1 MSGFP
6 VVVVESG
13 GIPVTAVES
22 GAPVMTVSEHGGVA
36 ITLIESGG
44 APFVVE
50 NIEWVPTDLGDSLIA
65 WWDASEGVSLSGSQ
79 VTAWADRKSGHSVT
93 QGTAAARPLWSATS
107 FGGKPSL
114 TFDGIDDLLNME
126 SLPFMSG
133 ATPGEIWAVVQQD
146 ALVADT
152 GARRLISIGGATL
165 SSRYIRRFVSGGVNR
180 VHALVGDGT
189 SLVQSGIPAVDA
201 SSRHVVRGVFTAT
214 SVQAGVDGTL
224 GTSAAVVPNTPA
236 TRVNIGASSSS
247 AIGAEYWQGKIRD
260 VIVTDPLSTN
270 QAGQLQTFLSARR
283 EI

>member
-1 MSGFP
+1 MRIGLGLGIFRQAR
-6 VVVVESG
+6 G
-13 GIPVTAVES
+13 GWSPS
-22 GAPVMTVSEHGGVA
+22 
-36 ITLIESGG
+36 
-44 APFVVE
+44 
-50 NIEWVPTDLGDSLIA
+50 DLSSSLLA
-65 WWDASEGVSLSGSQ
+65 WWDSSYGVSLSGSQ
-79 VTAWADRKSGHSVT
+79 VTAWADRKSGYSVT

-107 FGGKPSL
+107 FGGQPGL
-114 TFDGIDDLLNME
+114 TFDGTDDLLNME

-180 VHALVGDGT
+180 IHSLVGDGT

-201 SSRHVVRGVFTAT
+201 SSRHVVRGIFTAT
-214 SVQAGVDGTL
+214 SVQAAVDGTAS
-224 GTSAAVVPNTPA
+224 TSAAVVPNTPA

-260 VIVTDPLSTN
+260 VIVTLPLTTT
-270 QAGQLQTFLSARR
+270 QAAQMQAFLLPRR
-283 EI
+283 AL

>member
-1 MSGFP
+1 MRIGLGLGIFRQP
-6 VVVVESG
+6 RG
-13 GIPVTAVES
+13 GWSPS
-22 GAPVMTVSEHGGVA
+22 
-36 ITLIESGG
+36 
-44 APFVVE
+44 
-50 NIEWVPTDLGDSLIA
+50 DLSSSLLA
-65 WWDASEGVSLSGSQ
+65 WWDSSYGVSLSGSQ
-79 VTAWADRKSGHSVT
+79 VTAWADRKSGYSVT

-107 FGGKPSL
+107 FGGQPGL
-114 TFDGIDDLLNME
+114 TFDGTDDLLNME
-126 SLPFMSG
+126 GLPFMSG

-180 VHALVGDGT
+180 IHALVGDGT

-201 SSRHVVRGVFTAT
+201 SSRHVVRGIFTAT

-260 VIVTDPLSTN
+260 VIVTLPLTTA
-270 QAGQLQTFLSARR
+270 QAAQMQAFLLPRR
-283 EI
+283 AL